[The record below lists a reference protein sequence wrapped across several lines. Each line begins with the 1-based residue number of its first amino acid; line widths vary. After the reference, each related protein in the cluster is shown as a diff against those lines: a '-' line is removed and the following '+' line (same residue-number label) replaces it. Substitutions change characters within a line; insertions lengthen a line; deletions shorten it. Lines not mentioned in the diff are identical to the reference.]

1 MNESLNHWL
10 TRFVQTR
17 GFIQKRVKWRSLWT
31 SHWIIDSLDSFKHV
45 DSFSNESSDGPYE
58 RVTESLTHSIRS
70 NMWIHSETSQ
80 VTVLMNES
88 LNHWLTRFVQT
99 RGFIQKRVKW
109 RSLWTSHWIIDS
121 LDSFKHVDSF
131 RNESSGGPYE
141 RVTESLTHS
150 IRSNTWIHSETSQ
163 VAVLMNESLN
173 HWLTRFVQTGGFIQK
188 RVKWLS
194 LWTSHWIIDSLDSFK
209 HVDSFSN
216 ESSDGP
222 YERVTESL
230 THSIRSNTWIHSE
243 TSQVTVLMN
252 ESLNHWLT
260 RFVQTRG
267 FIQ

>member
-1 MNESLNHWL
+1 MYIYIKFK
-10 TRFVQTR
+10 FVQNI
-17 GFIQKRVKWRSLWT
+17 FLA
-31 SHWIIDSLDSFKHV
+31 
-45 DSFSNESSDGPYE
+45 DSFSNESSD
-58 RVTESLTHSIRS
+58 
-70 NMWIHSETSQ
+70 
-80 VTVLMNES
+80 
-88 LNHWLTRFVQT
+88 
-99 RGFIQKRVKW
+99 
-109 RSLWTSHWIIDS
+109 
-121 LDSFKHVDSF
+121 
-131 RNESSGGPYE
+131 GPYE

-188 RVKWLS
+188 RVKWRSLWTSHWIIDSLDSFIQKRVKGRSLWMSHWIIDSLESFKRLINSETSQVTVLMNESLNHWLTRFIQKADSFSNELSDRPYEWVTESLTHSIHSNGWLIQKRVKWLS

-209 HVDSFSN
+209 HVDSFRN
-216 ESSDGP
+216 ESSGDP

-243 TSQVTVLMN
+243 TSQVAVLMN

-260 RFVQTRG
+260 RFIQTRG